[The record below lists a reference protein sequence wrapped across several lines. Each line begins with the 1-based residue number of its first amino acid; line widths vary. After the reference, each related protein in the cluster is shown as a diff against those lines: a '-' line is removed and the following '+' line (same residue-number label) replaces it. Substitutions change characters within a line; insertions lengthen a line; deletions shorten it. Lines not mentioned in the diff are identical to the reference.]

1 MVALITGASSGIG
14 RDMARYLAS
23 LHIDLILVARRKE
36 RLEELRKEL
45 DVKVE
50 ILVLDLLER
59 KNLDKLYNHVKD
71 KKIDIFINNAGFGL
85 FGEFLKTDL
94 ERELEMIDLNVVAYH
109 VLTKLFLQK
118 MQKDGGGYIL
128 NVCSSAGFLA
138 GPKLATYYATK
149 NYVLKLTMAIYEE
162 LRQMKSPVVIS
173 ALCPGPVN
181 TEFNKVAHG
190 KFTVDGANSF
200 YVAKYA
206 IKKMFQKKLIIVPT
220 LTMKLGLFFLRFLP
234 WKLLLRITYHIQYRK
249 TKQSCFFPV
258 LTFMWYNVFRQVSS
272 MKKISLKL
280 LFLLVLLIP
289 FGVQAEDGIENFF
302 VQATVERNGDVTVE

>member
-94 ERELEMIDLNVVAYH
+94 E
-109 VLTKLFLQK
+109 
-118 MQKDGGGYIL
+118 
-128 NVCSSAGFLA
+128 
-138 GPKLATYYATK
+138 
-149 NYVLKLTMAIYEE
+149 
-162 LRQMKSPVVIS
+162 
-173 ALCPGPVN
+173 
-181 TEFNKVAHG
+181 
-190 KFTVDGANSF
+190 
-200 YVAKYA
+200 
-206 IKKMFQKKLIIVPT
+206 
-220 LTMKLGLFFLRFLP
+220 
-234 WKLLLRITYHIQYRK
+234 
-249 TKQSCFFPV
+249 
-258 LTFMWYNVFRQVSS
+258 
-272 MKKISLKL
+272 
-280 LFLLVLLIP
+280 
-289 FGVQAEDGIENFF
+289 
-302 VQATVERNGDVTVE
+302 